1 MHKAFF
7 IIAFL
12 LSSFLYSQSQQVDT
26 TVQQVDTLRKYVIKL
41 RLLSSIELINNVNRQ
56 IIGLEYEHKLN
67 NKSSLVLDFD
77 IGYFDKYVYYKYY
90 DFFTLVDELPYTKRT
105 VTTKGFHIAPN
116 YRYYFYNLNHI
127 SLSGFYIGGALDYYF
142 YKKNYDYFDS
152 RTNIT
157 TNTNYNSQQLS
168 IGGVLGLQ
176 FLIKNRV
183 TIDVSSSL
191 FLKLFSFTSNNGDE
205 IYSKNSFWNSDNG
218 NFWAVYR
225 VKLGYAFGK

>member
-1 MHKAFF
+1 MHKVLF
-7 IIAFL
+7 IIAIL
-12 LSSFLYSQSQQVDT
+12 LSSLLYSQSQQVDT
-26 TVQQVDTLRKYVIKL
+26 IQNSDTLRKNIIKF
-41 RLLSSIELINNVNRQ
+41 RIISTIELINNVNRQ

-67 NKSSLVLDFD
+67 NITSLVLDFD

-90 DFFTLVDELPYTKRT
+90 NFFTLVDELPYIKKT

-116 YRYYFYNLNHI
+116 YKYYFYNFNHI
-127 SLSGFYIGGALDYYF
+127 SLSGFSIGSAIDYYF

-157 TNTNYNSQQLS
+157 TKTNYNSQQFSL
-168 IGGVLGLQ
+168 GAVLGLQ
-176 FLIKNRV
+176 FLIKNRI

-205 IYSKNSFWNSDNG
+205 IYSKNSFWVSDNG
-218 NFWAVYR
+218 NLWAVYR